1 MSRQLG
7 ETNGKMNFKEK
18 KSSDLKTEIK
28 RLRNDVEKSLNFF
41 EKFLKESKF

>member
-28 RLRNDVEKSLNFF
+28 RLRDDVEKSLNFF
-41 EKFLKESKF
+41 EMFLKNSKF